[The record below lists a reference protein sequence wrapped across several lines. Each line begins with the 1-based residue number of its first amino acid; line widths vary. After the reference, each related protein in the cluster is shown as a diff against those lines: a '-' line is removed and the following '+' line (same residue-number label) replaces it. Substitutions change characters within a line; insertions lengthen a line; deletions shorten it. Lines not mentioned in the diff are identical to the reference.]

1 MLFKRKER
9 KRKKDNE
16 KTKCRLGENTCKKL
30 IWKKKKKNKLLF
42 KTYVHTKTNTC
53 MFIAA
58 FCIITK
64 PGNTTKISQQMNG

>member
-30 IWKKKKKNKLLF
+30 IWGKKKKKLLL

-53 MFIAA
+53 MFIATMKDMENLNA
-58 FCIITK
+58 YY
-64 PGNTTKISQQMNG
+64 

>member
-30 IWKKKKKNKLLF
+30 IWKKKK
-42 KTYVHTKTNTC
+42 TK
-53 MFIAA
+53 
-58 FCIITK
+58 K
-64 PGNTTKISQQMNG
+64 QTTVQNLRSYKHMHVYSSFMHNYQTWKHN

>member
-30 IWKKKKKNKLLF
+30 IWKKKKKQ
-42 KTYVHTKTNTC
+42 
-53 MFIAA
+53 
-58 FCIITK
+58 
-64 PGNTTKISQQMNG
+64 TTVQNLRSYKNQHMHVYSSFMHNYQTWKHN